1 MAYYD
6 CVHCR
11 MVVWAV
17 IKIFVQ
23 TWLAKTQR
31 KERVFI
37 YTTQQ
42 EERPVEIKKYD
53 YVFYN
58 LTHFDLPFIKIL
70 YLVHCSYTMINLF

>member
-31 KERVFI
+31 KKRVFI

-58 LTHFDLPFIKIL
+58 LTHFDLPFIKFCI
-70 YLVHCSYTMINLF
+70 

>member
-1 MAYYD
+1 MLKTLTIYLTISTQKINALLMAFCD

-11 MVVWAV
+11 TVVWAV

-42 EERPVEIKKYD
+42 EERPVEIKKY
-53 YVFYN
+53 
-58 LTHFDLPFIKIL
+58 
-70 YLVHCSYTMINLF
+70 